1 MVEHSVVAKESG
13 LFSVRTMTNGAGTIW
28 NLNARIYGSS
38 VTRQRLTFLAYFLA
52 VSLPALVLHLRDV
65 AMHYKIGD
73 PPAMIFFVLPVI
85 ICAYIGGLWP
95 GLLATLLAAFAVGY
109 FLFPPLQ
116 SLSINHWM
124 HKAQWLALLSEGVL
138 ISLLIESLH
147 RARRKGMQANQA
159 LHENQALL
167 SGVISFAMDGIITVD
182 AEHRIMFFNPGAEKM
197 FGWAAQQALGQPLNR
212 FIPER
217 FREQLA
223 SHIHQSSSSQSG
235 LLYGLRSNGTEFP
248 MEVSISQVD
257 VAGQKLFI
265 AIVRD
270 VTEQRQAEEHLR
282 RNRDRLSLAMDV
294 SKLGTYDCYIPENR
308 MEWSARALAIMGLAP
323 GTSLSYEQ
331 YLEMLHPEDRPGM
344 ERAREES
351 WKSNRDFEVELR
363 IVWPDGS
370 LHWLVVRGR
379 PYRDESGRPVR
390 SSGVIQ
396 DITHQKKMEEVQL
409 RSQKLESLGTLAGG
423 IAHDFNNILFAIS
436 GNVEL
441 ASEDISPNHPAQSN
455 LAEIKKGARRAAD
468 LVRQILV
475 FSRPQDRKR
484 EILPIEPVVA
494 EAVKLIR
501 STLPARIEV
510 HTSFAPDLPSVAID
524 PSQIHQIV
532 VNLAT
537 NAAHAIGSHAGT
549 IEVLLTATNV
559 GPDES
564 AVRGIPSGR
573 YVLLEVTDNGC
584 GMDRATRERIFDSL
598 FTTKPVG
605 QGPGLGLSMV
615 YGIVRSHGGAVTLYS
630 EPGKGTVFHIY
641 LPVVHQN
648 NAVKPDSSEPI
659 LQGDSW
665 HVLYVDDEEALV
677 TMVTHKLS
685 RLGYKV
691 TGFTDAEEAL
701 REFTSQPANFDAIVT
716 DLAMPRL
723 SGFDLLR
730 QVLTLRPNIPTVMT
744 SGYLRPE
751 DHELAHQ
758 MGVQQVILKPSTTE
772 ELGVAL
778 DALLRKSSKER

>member
-1 MVEHSVVAKESG
+1 MA
-13 LFSVRTMTNGAGTIW
+13 
-28 NLNARIYGSS
+28 
-38 VTRQRLTFLAYFLA
+38 
-52 VSLPALVLHLRDV
+52 
-65 AMHYKIGD
+65 
-73 PPAMIFFVLPVI
+73 
-85 ICAYIGGLWP
+85 
-95 GLLATLLAAFAVGY
+95 
-109 FLFPPLQ
+109 
-116 SLSINHWM
+116 
-124 HKAQWLALLSEGVL
+124 
-138 ISLLIESLH
+138 
-147 RARRKGMQANQA
+147 
-159 LHENQALL
+159 
-167 SGVISFAMDGIITVD
+167 
-182 AEHRIMFFNPGAEKM
+182 
-197 FGWAAQQALGQPLNR
+197 
-212 FIPER
+212 
-217 FREQLA
+217 
-223 SHIHQSSSSQSG
+223 
-235 LLYGLRSNGTEFP
+235 
-248 MEVSISQVD
+248 
-257 VAGQKLFI
+257 
-265 AIVRD
+265 
-270 VTEQRQAEEHLR
+270 
-282 RNRDRLSLAMDV
+282 
-294 SKLGTYDCYIPENR
+294 
-308 MEWSARALAIMGLAP
+308 
-323 GTSLSYEQ
+323 
-331 YLEMLHPEDRPGM
+331 
-344 ERAREES
+344 
-351 WKSNRDFEVELR
+351 
-363 IVWPDGS
+363 
-370 LHWLVVRGR
+370 
-379 PYRDESGRPVR
+379 
-390 SSGVIQ
+390 
-396 DITHQKKMEEVQL
+396 EVQL

-441 ASEDISPNHPAQSN
+441 AAEDISPNHPAQAN

-494 EAVKLIR
+494 EAIKLIR
-501 STLPARIEV
+501 ATLPAMIEV
-510 HTSFAPDLPSVAID
+510 RTNFAPDLPSAAID

-532 VNLAT
+532 VDLAA
-537 NAAHAIGSHAGT
+537 NAAHAIGAHAGT

-615 YGIVRSHGGAVTLYS
+615 DGIVRSHGGAVTLYS

-641 LPVVHQN
+641 LPVAHQQEEVRKTEL
-648 NAVKPDSSEPI
+648 ASPI
-659 LQGDSW
+659 LQGDSR

-677 TMVTHKLS
+677 TLVTHKLT

-701 REFTSQPANFDAIVT
+701 REFASGPGNFDAIVT

-751 DHELAHQ
+751 DHELAQQ

-772 ELGVAL
+772 ELGIAL
-778 DALLRKSSKER
+778 DALLRKSSKEQ